1 MNLSFSKIKVI
12 KELNCCNDSGGLGRL
27 PGSQEKKLT
36 IMFVCMNIRKI
47 LNHLAMPFTVSVLAV
62 GLSLQS
68 CSRQP
73 IGTTGDGYGKV
84 VFTLDSRACLTKA
97 SGSAA
102 AAETA
107 VNHWSVFV
115 FEEGSVVGYGEKNS
129 SGEID
134 LTLPTGEYQV
144 CAVANYPKSGSYAF
158 NPAEMGTLSQIR
170 SFNLPLS
177 VNSLDGFVMYG
188 EGNLTVT
195 EENDEPVHI
204 FVQRLVA
211 KVQVNCIESAFTN
224 PLVYQRGAHLSGIG
238 MSNVYGW
245 NVFGADASVSA
256 MSGNVSDWVNVMGVY
271 DASYSSFLQDVISVD
286 FTEAGQKYQTEHVFY
301 VYPNALT
308 ESDDSR
314 DTESWSKRRTRLLI
328 KGTVGDTDR
337 YWTLSL
343 PGPVVRNRTYL
354 IEKAILVTAGS
365 LDGESGIEGDVDYD
379 MSIIDI
385 DVDGGEYVIDETS

>member
-1 MNLSFSKIKVI
+1 MTPA
-12 KELNCCNDSGGLGRL
+12 GLAAFRS
-27 PGSQEKKLT
+27 PKRKKLT
-36 IMFVCMNIRKI
+36 IMFVCLNIMKI
-47 LNHLAMPFTVSVLAV
+47 LNHLAVPFTVSVLAV

-73 IGTTGDGYGKV
+73 VGTTGDGYGKV
-84 VFTLDSRACLTKA
+84 VFTLDSRACMTKA

-107 VNHWSVFV
+107 VNHWAVFV
-115 FEEGSVVGYGEKNS
+115 VEEGTVIGYGENNS
-129 SGEID
+129 GAEID
-134 LTLPTGEYQV
+134 LTLPTGEYLV
-144 CAVANYPKSGSYAF
+144 CAVANYPKSGTYVF
-158 NPAEMGTLSQIR
+158 NPTAMGTLSQIR

-177 VNSLDGFVMYG
+177 ANSLDGFVMYG
-188 EGNLTVT
+188 EGNLSVT
-195 EENDEPVHI
+195 EGDNEPVQI

-211 KVQVNCIESAFTN
+211 KVQVSCIEAAFSN
-224 PLVYQRGAHLSGIG
+224 DLVYQRGAHLSGIG

-245 NVFGADASVSA
+245 NVFGSDASASA
-256 MSGNVSDWVNVMGVY
+256 MSGNVSDWVNVMGTY
-271 DASYSSFLQDVISVD
+271 EASYSSILQDAISVD

-301 VYPNALT
+301 IYPNALT
-308 ESDDSR
+308 ESADSR

-354 IEKAILVTAGS
+354 IEKAVLRTAGS
-365 LDGESGIEGDVDYD
+365 LDGESGVEGDVDYD

>member
-1 MNLSFSKIKVI
+1 M
-12 KELNCCNDSGGLGRL
+12 
-27 PGSQEKKLT
+27 
-36 IMFVCMNIRKI
+36 
-47 LNHLAMPFTVSVLAV
+47 
-62 GLSLQS
+62 
-68 CSRQP
+68 
-73 IGTTGDGYGKV
+73 
-84 VFTLDSRACLTKA
+84 TKA

-107 VNHWSVFV
+107 VNYWAVFV
-115 FEEGSVVGYGEKNS
+115 VEEGTVIGYGENNS
-129 SGEID
+129 GAEID
-134 LTLPTGEYQV
+134 LTLPTGEYMV
-144 CAVANYPKSGSYAF
+144 CAVANYPKSGTYVF
-158 NPAEMGTLSQIR
+158 NPTAMGTLSQIR

-177 VNSLDGFVMYG
+177 ANSLDGFVMYG
-188 EGNLTVT
+188 EGNLSVT
-195 EENDEPVHI
+195 EGDNEPVQI

-211 KVQVNCIESAFTN
+211 KVQVSCIEAAFTN
-224 PLVYQRGAHLSGIG
+224 DLVYQRGAHLSGIG

-245 NVFGADASVSA
+245 NVFGSDASASA
-256 MSGNVSDWVNVMGVY
+256 MSGNVSDWVNVMGTY
-271 DASYSSFLQDVISVD
+271 EASYSSILQDAISVD

-301 VYPNALT
+301 IYPNALT
-308 ESDDSR
+308 ESADSR

-354 IEKAILVTAGS
+354 IEKAVLRTAGS
-365 LDGESGIEGDVDYD
+365 LDGESGVEGDVDYD